1 MLAWL
6 SKNIATII
14 ICLVLAVIVALIIF
28 SLVKNKKKR
37 QILLRLQLCPLCYG
51 RLLPQRESAKG
62 QKAQLISTTEQK
74 KGRSANCV
82 LLAYSGGFFP
92 RFADIIKETAHIG
105 GAKLDISIRRI
116 QNRC

>member
-14 ICLVLAVIVALIIF
+14 ICLVLAVIVTLIIF
-28 SLVKNKKKR
+28 SLVKNKKKGKSSCGCKCAHCAMAPATAR
-37 QILLRLQLCPLCYG
+37 ISKRAKSTADKHNRTEKRTQRKLRPFC
-51 RLLPQRESAKG
+51 
-62 QKAQLISTTEQK
+62 IS
-74 KGRSANCV
+74 RWI
-82 LLAYSGGFFP
+82 FP

>member
-28 SLVKNKKKR
+28 SLVKNKKKGKSS
-37 QILLRLQLCPLCYG
+37 CGCNCAHCAMAG
-51 RLLPQRESAKG
+51 SCHSAKQ
-62 QKAQLISTTEQK
+62 QKGKKHNRTE

-82 LLAYSGGFFP
+82 LFAYPGGFF
-92 RFADIIKETAHIG
+92 RALLI
-105 GAKLDISIRRI
+105 
-116 QNRC
+116 